1 MSPQFAFNCG
11 FLTYNA
17 GMGYVILRTQKL
29 KSGHAVRRSMMHAF
43 REQDTPNA
51 DPILASENTHIGAKS
66 AQDALARFNA
76 RLPEKVRSN
85 AVLGIEYLISASPED
100 MRGKSRQEQDAYFR
114 DALKWLQAKHGKENV
129 VYAGVHR
136 DETTPHMYAYVVPI
150 DDRGKLNC
158 RHFLG
163 GPKALNV
170 MQTEFFQAVGKSHG
184 LQRGIEG
191 SKARHT
197 TIKEYYGRVNEAF
210 EPLPEIKTPAPT
222 KLREEPQKPRGLFVS
237 QDLKDAYD
245 RDFAKWKK
253 EKAAHEAQRQKHAS
267 EVKEQRDVA
276 VSVARQHQAKAM
288 EANALKLELDEIKS
302 VNSYLVLKNKEL
314 ADENKRL
321 GNVLTLFRPEE
332 VKAAALR
339 ERKRLEMEEEKRL
352 QMQRREALEA
362 ARSQKQESNVKTH
375 NDEILSNRKCDS
387 GPRMG

>member
-11 FLTYNA
+11 FLTYN
-17 GMGYVILRTQKL
+17 GRMGYVILRTQKL
-29 KSGHAVRRSMMHAF
+29 KSGHAVRRSLMHAF

-51 DPILASENTHIGAKS
+51 DPTRASENTHIGAKS
-66 AQDALARFNA
+66 AQEALARFNA

-100 MRGKSRQEQDAYFR
+100 MHGKTRKEQDAYFR
-114 DALKWLQAKHGKENV
+114 DALKWLQAKHGAENV

-163 GPKALNV
+163 GSKALNV
-170 MQTEFFQAVGKSHG
+170 MQTEFFQAIGKFHG

-197 TIKEYYGRVNEAF
+197 TVKEYYGRVNEAF
-210 EPLPEIKTPAPT
+210 EPLPEVKTPAPT

-237 QDLKDAYD
+237 QDLKVAYD
-245 RDFAKWKK
+245 RDFAKWQK
-253 EKAAHEAQRQKHAS
+253 EKAAYEAQRQKHSS
-267 EVKEQRDVA
+267 EVKAQRDAA

-288 EANALKLELDEIKS
+288 ELNALKLELDEIKS

-314 ADENKRL
+314 AEENKKL

-352 QMQRREALEA
+352 QMQRQEALEA
-362 ARSQKQESNVKTH
+362 ARRQKQEQNVKTH
-375 NDEILSNRKCDS
+375 NDEILSDHERDS
-387 GPRMG
+387 GPRMF